1 MSTKSYPEDYVGP
14 KAGKSTD
21 EEWLA
26 VRPIQAMRWIVDGT
40 WTFSDFDCY
49 VHSRCEETYEIGR
62 RAGIEMTRKVLQHSH
77 DKMK

>member
-1 MSTKSYPEDYVGP
+1 MSRVYPEDYVGP

-21 EEWLA
+21 DEWLA

-49 VHSRCEETYEIGR
+49 VHARCEETYQIGKR
-62 RAGIEMTRKVLQHSH
+62 DGMDATRKFFEKIQDLT
-77 DKMK
+77 K